1 MTQWAEYSTGER
13 IKILRADIR
22 QTELAEKTA
31 LSVVTIQKA
40 EQDKALTLPTL
51 LKIADAL
58 SVDASVILGQQAP
71 RRAMDQASRA
81 MLRTLGRTVHDT
93 AARVLPDDI
102 EPSPVAE
109 LQRAVRRAW
118 DLYWGGEY
126 IELGAVLVPLLKE
139 AAAALHASP
148 VGGEAEALAVL
159 SDANQI
165 AGCAANLL
173 GARDLAYAAVGH
185 ARVAATRAGDPLRS
199 ARVDSAYSWVYLRD
213 GRLSDSLSLAQRA
226 ADEVEPRYSDTA
238 PERLAVYGNL
248 LTHCAVTSARLDAAD
263 RAGEFLS
270 QMHAVGARLGREHDF
285 HGARFGPQTAAT
297 QAVGVNVT
305 VGETGKALTLIDSI
319 HERALGGLAA
329 AARNRY
335 RLDVAMAQADASMW
349 DASLD
354 TLEGVLTGAPQWA
367 RHQALPGVIVEKI
380 GHASTSRLRRV
391 AALVGTRPVVGGFDT
406 ATAKTVL

>member
-1 MTQWAEYSTGER
+1 MPQWSDYSTGER
-13 IKILRADIR
+13 IKILRAETR
-22 QTELAEKTA
+22 QSELAEKTG
-31 LSVVTIQKA
+31 LSIVTVQKA

-51 LKIADAL
+51 LKLADAL
-58 SVDASVILGQQAP
+58 HVDVSVVIGQQAP
-71 RRAMDQASRA
+71 RRAMDTTTRA
-81 MLRTLGRTVHDT
+81 TLRTLARTVHDT
-93 AARVLPDDI
+93 AAGVLPTDI
-102 EPSPVAE
+102 EPSPVAD
-109 LQRAVRRAW
+109 LQDATARAW
-118 DLYWGGEY
+118 DLYWAGDY
-126 IELGAVLVPLLKE
+126 IELGAVLTPLI
-139 AAAALHASP
+139 AAAAVAVHDAP
-148 VGGEAEALAVL
+148 TGEAADALAVL
-159 SDANQI
+159 SDAYQI

-185 ARVAATRAGDPLRS
+185 ARGAATAAGDPLRS

-213 GRLSDSLSLAQRA
+213 GRLADSLALAERA
-226 ADEVEPRYSDTA
+226 AGSVEPRYSDAT
-238 PERLAVYGNL
+238 PERLTVYGNL
-248 LTHCAVTSARLDAAD
+248 LTHCAVTSARLDTAD

-270 QMHAVGARLGREHDF
+270 QMHAVGARLGSEHDF
-285 HGARFGPQTAAT
+285 HGARFGPQTAVT

-319 HERALGGLAA
+319 PEPALGSLAA

-335 RLDVAMAQADASMW
+335 RLDVAMAQAEASMW

-391 AALVGTRPVVGGFDT
+391 ASLVGTRPVSGGFDT
-406 ATAKTVL
+406 ATIKTAL